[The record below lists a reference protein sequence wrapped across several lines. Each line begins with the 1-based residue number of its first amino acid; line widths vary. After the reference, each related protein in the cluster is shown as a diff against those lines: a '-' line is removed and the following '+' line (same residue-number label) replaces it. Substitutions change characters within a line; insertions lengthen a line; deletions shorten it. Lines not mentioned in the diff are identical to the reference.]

1 MALIPCKECGTE
13 VADSALTCPK
23 CGVNGPGT
31 AAGRLAIIR
40 SSKMNGA
47 MYAVQVAV
55 DGELVGEVNNGD
67 TLFVELPAGQ
77 HTVQVSGGFMSRDAS
92 ITIGDGE
99 ETRYQMYFSNWGFL
113 GGGLNFKP
121 A

>member
-1 MALIPCKECGTE
+1 MTG
-13 VADSALTCPK
+13 S
-23 CGVNGPGT
+23 
-31 AAGRLAIIR
+31 
-40 SSKMNGA
+40 

-55 DGELVGEVNNGD
+55 DGDLVGEVDNGE
-67 TLFVELPAGQ
+67 TFIAELTAGQ
-77 HTVQVSGGFMSRDAS
+77 HTVQVSGGGMSRDAS